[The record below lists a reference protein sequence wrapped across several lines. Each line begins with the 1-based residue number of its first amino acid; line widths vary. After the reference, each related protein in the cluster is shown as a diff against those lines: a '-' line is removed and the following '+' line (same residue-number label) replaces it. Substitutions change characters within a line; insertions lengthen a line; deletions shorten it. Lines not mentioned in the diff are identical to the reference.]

1 MRKKI
6 RRCSRADEI
15 CHRAPNAA
23 ITQPVQP
30 ADCIPP
36 AVVLNVTALMVT
48 TTPLLEMNGIE
59 KSFPGVRALSG
70 VNLKLYRGEVL
81 ALMGENG
88 AGKSTLIKTLGGA
101 HQPDAGTITIDGKRV
116 LLSSPTAAI
125 EAGIGVIYQ
134 EFNLIPALTAWEN
147 IFLGR
152 ERTGF
157 FVARKEE
164 RSRAAELFQQ
174 LGVTIPLDVP
184 CQQLSVAQRQ
194 LVEIAKALSQNVRI
208 LVMDEPSAALTPQE
222 VEKLFTIIRDLQS
235 QGIGIIYI
243 SHRLDEIFEIADT
256 ITILRDGQYVGH
268 APAKEM
274 TRDQMIEMMVGRS
287 IENEF
292 PKVAA
297 EIGDARLVVTGLSRG
312 DAVRNVSFAVRRGE
326 VLGIT
331 GLVGAGRTELVRLI
345 FGADRR
351 DSGSITLDGERLKIR
366 SPQDAIHAGIC
377 LLTEDRK
384 SQGLVLCRSVRE
396 NFGLP
401 NLPQFSFFGAVKQRE
416 ERTRFGEYVNL
427 LSIRIPHQEQ
437 LVRNLSGGNQQKVV
451 LAKWLQQ
458 NAKVLIFDEPTR
470 GIDVGA
476 RHEIYQLMNRLA
488 AEGTSI
494 IMISSELP
502 EVLGMSDRILVM
514 HEGRLTGEI
523 TDMATATQEQIME
536 MAIG

>member
-1 MRKKI
+1 
-6 RRCSRADEI
+6 
-15 CHRAPNAA
+15 
-23 ITQPVQP
+23 
-30 ADCIPP
+30 
-36 AVVLNVTALMVT
+36 MVNT
-48 TTPLLEMNGIE
+48 SPLLQMQGIE

-70 VNLKLYRGEVL
+70 VDLTLQRGEVL

-101 HQPDAGTITIDGKRV
+101 HQPDAGTITIEGKLV
-116 LLSSPTAAI
+116 SLSSPTAAI
-125 EAGIGVIYQ
+125 VAGIGVIYQ
-134 EFNLIPALTAWEN
+134 EFNLIPELNTWEN

-152 ERTGF
+152 EKSGF
-157 FVARKEE
+157 FVDRSHE
-164 RSRAAELFQQ
+164 RTRAAELFKQ
-174 LGVTIPLDVP
+174 LGVDIPLDVP
-184 CQQLSVAQRQ
+184 CRRLSVAQQQ
-194 LVEIAKALSQNVRI
+194 LVEIAKALSQDVRI

-222 VEKLFTIIRDLQS
+222 VEKLFTIIRDLQTR
-235 QGIGIIYI
+235 GIGIIYI
-243 SHRLDEIFEIADT
+243 SHRLDEIFNIADT
-256 ITILRDGQYVGH
+256 ITVLRDGQYVGD

-274 TRDQMIEMMVGRS
+274 TREKMIEMMVGRS

-292 PKVAA
+292 PKQAA
-297 EIGDARLVVTGLSRG
+297 EIGEPRLVVDGLCRG
-312 DAVRNVSFAVRRGE
+312 TAVRNVSFNVRRGE

-351 DSGSITLDGERLKIR
+351 DAGEISLDGESLKIR

-401 NLPQFSFFGAVKQRE
+401 NLKQFSWFGAIGQKRE
-416 ERTRFGEYVNL
+416 RDAFGQYVDS

-437 LVRNLSGGNQQKVV
+437 LARNLSGGNQQKVV

-458 NAKVLIFDEPTR
+458 NAKILIFDEPTR
-470 GIDVGA
+470 GIDVGTK
-476 RHEIYQLMNRLA
+476 HEIYQLMNRLA
-488 AEGTSI
+488 ADGTSI

-514 HEGRLTGEI
+514 HEGQLKGEI
-523 TDMATATQEQIME
+523 TDVKSATQEHIME
-536 MAIG
+536 TAIG

>member
-1 MRKKI
+1 
-6 RRCSRADEI
+6 
-15 CHRAPNAA
+15 
-23 ITQPVQP
+23 
-30 ADCIPP
+30 
-36 AVVLNVTALMVT
+36 MVSSV
-48 TTPLLEMNGIE
+48 PLLQMSGIE
-59 KSFPGVRALSG
+59 KSFPGVRALAG
-70 VNLKLYRGEVL
+70 VDLTLRRGEVL

-101 HQPDAGTITIDGKRV
+101 HQPDTGTIAIDGKQV
-116 LLSSPTAAI
+116 SLASPVAAI

-134 EFNLIPALTAWEN
+134 EFNLIPALNAWEN

-152 ERTGF
+152 ENSGLL
-157 FVARKEE
+157 VARKRE
-164 RSRAAELFQQ
+164 RARAAELFEQ
-174 LGVTIPLDVP
+174 LGVDVPLDVP
-184 CQQLSVAQRQ
+184 CEQLSVAQQQ
-194 LVEIAKALSQNVRI
+194 LVEIAKALSQDIRI

-222 VEKLFTIIRDLQS
+222 VEKLFAIIRELQTR
-235 QGIGIIYI
+235 GIGIIYI
-243 SHRLDEIFEIADT
+243 SHRLDEIFDIADR
-256 ITILRDGQYVGH
+256 ITVLRDGAYVGDS
-268 APAKEM
+268 PSDEI

-287 IENEF
+287 IDNEF
-292 PKVAA
+292 PKQPAK
-297 EIGDARLVVTGLSRG
+297 IGDIRLSARGLSRG
-312 DAVRNVSFAVRRGE
+312 DSVRDVSFDVRRGE

-351 DSGSITLDGERLKIR
+351 DSGSISLDGKELRIR
-366 SPQDAIHAGIC
+366 SPRDAIRSGIC

-401 NLPQFSFFGAVKQRE
+401 NFNQFATAGTIHQKRERSSFA
-416 ERTRFGEYVNL
+416 EYVES

-437 LVRNLSGGNQQKVV
+437 PARNLSGGNQQKVV

-476 RHEIYQLMNRLA
+476 KHEIYQLMNRLA
-488 AEGTSI
+488 ENGTSI

-514 HEGRLTGEI
+514 HEGRITGEI
-523 TDMATATQEQIME
+523 TDMPSATQEQIME
-536 MAIG
+536 MAIC

>member
-1 MRKKI
+1 
-6 RRCSRADEI
+6 
-15 CHRAPNAA
+15 
-23 ITQPVQP
+23 
-30 ADCIPP
+30 
-36 AVVLNVTALMVT
+36 MVNT
-48 TTPLLEMNGIE
+48 SPLLQMQGIE

-70 VNLKLYRGEVL
+70 VDLTLQRGEVL

-101 HQPDAGTITIDGKRV
+101 HQPDAGTITIEGKLV
-116 LLSSPTAAI
+116 SLSSPTAAI
-125 EAGIGVIYQ
+125 VAGIGVIYQ
-134 EFNLIPALTAWEN
+134 EFNLIPELNTWEN

-152 ERTGF
+152 EKSGF
-157 FVARKEE
+157 FVDRSHE
-164 RSRAAELFQQ
+164 RTRAAELFKQ
-174 LGVTIPLDVP
+174 LGVDIPLDVP
-184 CQQLSVAQRQ
+184 CRRLSVAQQQ
-194 LVEIAKALSQNVRI
+194 LVEIAKALSQDVRI

-222 VEKLFTIIRDLQS
+222 VEKLFTIIRDLQTR
-235 QGIGIIYI
+235 GIGIIYI
-243 SHRLDEIFEIADT
+243 SHRLDEIFNIADT
-256 ITILRDGQYVGH
+256 ITVLRDGQYVGD

-274 TRDQMIEMMVGRS
+274 TREKMIEMMVGRS

-292 PKVAA
+292 PKQAA
-297 EIGDARLVVTGLSRG
+297 EIGEPRLVVDGLCRG
-312 DAVRNVSFAVRRGE
+312 TAVRNVSFNVRRGE

-351 DSGSITLDGERLKIR
+351 DAGEISLDGESLKIR

-401 NLPQFSFFGAVKQRE
+401 NLKQFSWFGAIGQKRE
-416 ERTRFGEYVNL
+416 RDAFGQYVDS

-437 LVRNLSGGNQQKVV
+437 LARNLSGGNQQKVV

-458 NAKVLIFDEPTR
+458 NAKTLIFDEPTR
-470 GIDVGA
+470 GIDVGTK
-476 RHEIYQLMNRLA
+476 HEIYQLMNRLA
-488 AEGTSI
+488 ADGTSI

-514 HEGRLTGEI
+514 HEGQLKGEI
-523 TDMATATQEQIME
+523 TDVKSATQEHIME
-536 MAIG
+536 TAIG